1 MCIFENILGNQLI
14 VLEQLTHTYLV
25 PFCAVRFI
33 ESLIF
38 RVLGACLVFPFLYQ
52 GSLRCYQLQLEFK
65 SICKDVIRSLE
76 ELVYKTKAL
85 YVQ

>member
-25 PFCAVRFI
+25 PFCTVSFI

-38 RVLGACLVFPFLYQ
+38 RVLGAGLVFPFLYQ
-52 GSLRCYQLQLEFK
+52 ESLRCYQLQLEIK
-65 SICKDVIRSLE
+65 SICKDVIHSLE
-76 ELVYKTKAL
+76 ELVYKTRAL